1 MTMSISFM
9 KLRALILTC
18 SALQAQTPPLDPQ
31 LKYIVES
38 KKSSVQFFVHSTL
51 SDVDG
56 VFSNWKAEFKV
67 PTPRIEDATLIL
79 HVVSSSVSTG
89 SGSKD
94 RLIKGENFF
103 WIQRYPSIDFVS
115 TKITADP
122 SDPLK
127 FTMDGNFTMR
137 GVTKPVTVRLT
148 LDPQGNHHGT
158 VDGDMSFDRRE
169 FGMTYKMPFNRISD
183 SVRVSFKLDVQGTP
197 AKGTGTATRTA
208 K

>member
-1 MTMSISFM
+1 MPMSISFK
-9 KLRALILTC
+9 KLPALILTC
-18 SALQAQTPPLDPQ
+18 VALQAQTPQLDPH
-31 LKYIVES
+31 LKYIVNPKTS
-38 KKSSVQFFVHSTL
+38 RVDFFVHSTL
-51 SDVDG
+51 SDVEG

-79 HVVSSSVSTG
+79 HVASSSVSTG

-103 WIQRYPSIDFVS
+103 FVQRYPFIDFVS
-115 TKITADP
+115 TKIAADP
-122 SDPLK
+122 GDPLK

-183 SVRVSFKLDVQGTP
+183 SVRVRFNLDVQGTP
-197 AKGTGTATRTA
+197 GGTGTATRSRQ
-208 K
+208 

>member
-1 MTMSISFM
+1 MTMGISFM
-9 KLRALILTC
+9 KLPAMILTYA
-18 SALQAQTPPLDPQ
+18 ALQAQTPQLDPQ
-31 LKYIVES
+31 LKYIVNPKTS
-38 KKSSVQFFVHSTL
+38 RVDFFVHSTL
-51 SDVDG
+51 SDVEG

-94 RLIKGENFF
+94 RLIKGDKFF

-122 SDPLK
+122 GNPLK
-127 FTMDGNFTMR
+127 FTMAGNFTMR
-137 GVTKPVTVRLT
+137 GVTKPVTVQLT
-148 LDPQGNHHGT
+148 IDPQGNHHGT

-183 SVRVSFKLDVQGTP
+183 SVRVRFNLDVQGTP
-197 AKGTGTATRTA
+197 ALGTGTATRTR